1 MVKNGAKTA
10 NSSAKAIKKILITQP
25 KPETEKSPYFELAK
39 RHNIELDFH
48 PFISLRVSLRKNF
61 ESKKSIF
68 HNTRLLFS
76 RAAMLLIIS
85 FVHARK

>member
-39 RHNIELDFH
+39 RHNVELDFH
-48 PFISLRVSLRKNF
+48 PL
-61 ESKKSIF
+61 
-68 HNTRLLFS
+68 
-76 RAAMLLIIS
+76 
-85 FVHARK
+85 